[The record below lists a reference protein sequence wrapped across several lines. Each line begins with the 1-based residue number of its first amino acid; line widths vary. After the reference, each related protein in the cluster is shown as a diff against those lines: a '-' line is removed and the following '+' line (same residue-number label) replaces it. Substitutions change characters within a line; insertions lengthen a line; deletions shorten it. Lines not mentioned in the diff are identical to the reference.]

1 MADVIVVPRPGT
13 DGKRFA
19 LVLTED
25 RVGHYPEFRE
35 FFVRTFELDRIGLAE
50 PGFVQAP
57 SGLIY
62 ALMFIGRS
70 GEPFPSG
77 VELCAIVEALE
88 PIDDDVVD
96 RDLWAILEWMIA
108 GVGAPW
114 TVRDLQE
121 TGRLYRLPAV
131 SLGGGP
137 RTSDH

>member
-1 MADVIVVPRPGT
+1 MADVIVVPRPST
-13 DGKRFA
+13 DAKRLA

-25 RVGHYPEFRE
+25 RVGHYSEFRD

-77 VELCAIVEALE
+77 VELCAIVDALE

-96 RDLWAILEWMIA
+96 RDLWTILEWMIA

-114 TVRDLQE
+114 TVSDLQQ
-121 TGRLYRLPAV
+121 TGRLYRVPAV
-131 SLGGGP
+131 PAGE
-137 RTSDH
+137 